1 MIYYLLHKKKDP
13 QFKKNTEDSF
23 IVYLKE
29 ILWFIYTEQPAIL
42 RDLLTNASYPLNNK
56 VALLVLFSQTSDK
69 KDTATRFYL
78 QPIIENEIFKYIES
92 MVDKKIANREFKDL
106 VNNLLKEKLVG
117 KNIPILK
124 LLQYVQSTDLM
135 DEFIQTQ
142 LSDEATKKIN
152 KLQAA
157 FLKQII
163 ALFNAALPN
172 FKERNEFSNFLI
184 RFYEN

>member
-1 MIYYLLHKKKDP
+1 MPFNEIGIRDFFKKTLGIDIVSDKLLLDNSINIVIYYLLHKKKDP

-78 QPIIENEIFKYIES
+78 QPIIENEITLETSNYY
-92 MVDKKIANREFKDL
+92 L
-106 VNNLLKEKLVG
+106 
-117 KNIPILK
+117 
-124 LLQYVQSTDLM
+124 T
-135 DEFIQTQ
+135 
-142 LSDEATKKIN
+142 
-152 KLQAA
+152 
-157 FLKQII
+157 II
-163 ALFNAALPN
+163 GFN
-172 FKERNEFSNFLI
+172 FRKVSSFCFCFE
-184 RFYEN
+184 